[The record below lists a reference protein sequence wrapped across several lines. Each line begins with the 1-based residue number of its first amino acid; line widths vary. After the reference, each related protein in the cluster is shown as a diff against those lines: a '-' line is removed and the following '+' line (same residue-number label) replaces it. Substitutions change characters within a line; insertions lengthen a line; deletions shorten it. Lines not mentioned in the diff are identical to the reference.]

1 HHATTDFAS
10 RITHPH
16 IQTTSNQSFRHHTNE
31 KYAQKQH
38 KMANLKV
45 ESDRLKKHQTPP
57 HQQKTR
63 NQQHKMAYKPKPVQ
77 PDHGIGPIRYAKIG
91 PKLSIERMRATSVT
105 HSYLYL
111 HVIEAALVRG
121 LILDRGAAS
130 LEAGDRHA
138 ER

>member
-1 HHATTDFAS
+1 

-38 KMANLKV
+38 KMANLEV

-63 NQQHKMAYKPKPVQ
+63 NQQHKMAYKPKKHQTPPHQ
-77 PDHGIGPIRYAKIG
+77 QKTRNQQHKMAYKPYFISY
-91 PKLSIERMRATSVT
+91 T
-105 HSYLYL
+105 H
-111 HVIEAALVRG
+111 AVR
-121 LILDRGAAS
+121 IS
-130 LEAGDRHA
+130 T
-138 ER
+138 

>member
-38 KMANLKV
+38 KMANLEV

-63 NQQHKMAYKPKPVQ
+63 NQQHKMAYKP
-77 PDHGIGPIRYAKIG
+77 HFN
-91 PKLSIERMRATSVT
+91 RAPRE
-105 HSYLYL
+105 H
-111 HVIEAALVRG
+111 
-121 LILDRGAAS
+121 AAS
-130 LEAGDRHA
+130 AGEILQGQGWPVGQILTTRRH
-138 ER
+138 

>member
-1 HHATTDFAS
+1 MFDHHATTDFAS

-38 KMANLKV
+38 KMANLEV

-63 NQQHKMAYKPKPVQ
+63 NQQHKMAYKPQKRYLVVVAEPVFGHED
-77 PDHGIGPIRYAKIG
+77 PCRRKKGPGHLCVA
-91 PKLSIERMRATSVT
+91 LLRA
-105 HSYLYL
+105 
-111 HVIEAALVRG
+111 RG
-121 LILDRGAAS
+121 LT
-130 LEAGDRHA
+130 GDLSTSIVRDQGS
-138 ER
+138 RDK

>member
-1 HHATTDFAS
+1 MFDHHATTDFAS

-38 KMANLKV
+38 KMANLEV

-63 NQQHKMAYKPKPVQ
+63 NQQHKMAYKPQALEEALTEWK
-77 PDHGIGPIRYAKIG
+77 GT
-91 PKLSIERMRATSVT
+91 L
-105 HSYLYL
+105 
-111 HVIEAALVRG
+111 VIASHDQW
-121 LILDRGAAS
+121 LINHWQGR
-130 LEAGDRHA
+130 RIHT
-138 ER
+138 R

>member
-1 HHATTDFAS
+1 MFDHHATTDFAS

-38 KMANLKV
+38 KMANLEV

-63 NQQHKMAYKPKPVQ
+63 NQQHKMAYKPPLTPRK
-77 PDHGIGPIRYAKIG
+77 
-91 PKLSIERMRATSVT
+91 RASRKVALPPLG
-105 HSYLYL
+105 HSLRARLLYQL
-111 HVIEAALVRG
+111 HHTRTL
-121 LILDRGAAS
+121 GAFHFS
-130 LEAGDRHA
+130 
-138 ER
+138 

>member
-1 HHATTDFAS
+1 MFDHHATTDFAS

-63 NQQHKMAYKPKPVQ
+63 NQQHKMAYKPLLNIP
-77 PDHGIGPIRYAKIG
+77 
-91 PKLSIERMRATSVT
+91 ATD
-105 HSYLYL
+105 SYTG
-111 HVIEAALVRG
+111 LVKAIFMFYVGRPACRQR
-121 LILDRGAAS
+121 LAY
-130 LEAGDRHA
+130 
-138 ER
+138 

>member
-1 HHATTDFAS
+1 MFDHHATTDFAS

-38 KMANLKV
+38 KMANLEV

-63 NQQHKMAYKPKPVQ
+63 NQQHKMAYKPPLT
-77 PDHGIGPIRYAKIG
+77 
-91 PKLSIERMRATSVT
+91 LSR
-105 HSYLYL
+105 
-111 HVIEAALVRG
+111 
-121 LILDRGAAS
+121 
-130 LEAGDRHA
+130 
-138 ER
+138 

>member
-1 HHATTDFAS
+1 MFDHHATTDFAS

-38 KMANLKV
+38 KMANLEV

-63 NQQHKMAYKPKPVQ
+63 NQQHKMAYKPQVPTHTKV
-77 PDHGIGPIRYAKIG
+77 G
-91 PKLSIERMRATSVT
+91 LSERKAP
-105 HSYLYL
+105 LY
-111 HVIEAALVRG
+111 ETK
-121 LILDRGAAS
+121 S
-130 LEAGDRHA
+130 
-138 ER
+138 

>member
-1 HHATTDFAS
+1 MFDHHATTDFAS

-38 KMANLKV
+38 KMANLEV

-63 NQQHKMAYKPKPVQ
+63 NQQHKMAYKPY
-77 PDHGIGPIRYAKIG
+77 R
-91 PKLSIERMRATSVT
+91 LSDYQRSCAVT
-105 HSYLYL
+105 QQT
-111 HVIEAALVRG
+111 
-121 LILDRGAAS
+121 ILAPYEILTIKVGS
-130 LEAGDRHA
+130 CYS
-138 ER
+138 

>member
-1 HHATTDFAS
+1 MFDHHATTDFAS

-38 KMANLKV
+38 KMANLEV

-63 NQQHKMAYKPKPVQ
+63 NQQHKMAYKPLLTP
-77 PDHGIGPIRYAKIG
+77 
-91 PKLSIERMRATSVT
+91 
-105 HSYLYL
+105 
-111 HVIEAALVRG
+111 ALTRVNTTETG
-121 LILDRGAAS
+121 NKKDAHFVS
-130 LEAGDRHA
+130 K
-138 ER
+138 

>member
-1 HHATTDFAS
+1 MFDHHATTDFAS

-38 KMANLKV
+38 KMANLEV

-63 NQQHKMAYKPKPVQ
+63 NQQHKMAYKPKES
-77 PDHGIGPIRYAKIG
+77 G
-91 PKLSIERMRATSVT
+91 SVKT
-105 HSYLYL
+105 RS
-111 HVIEAALVRG
+111 ALFSSVE
-121 LILDRGAAS
+121 LFFTPF
-130 LEAGDRHA
+130 LEL
-138 ER
+138 